1 METKNTPKEDT
12 PKENTNQIVLT
23 DEEKKELEEYRGDN
37 PFMKSISAMY
47 LKYGTLS
54 EKQVKAFRKTL
65 DPPEKKENLE
75 VCPVTK
81 LKLNQS
87 CVFKEGEEKF
97 QPITIKVIRPKAL
110 CMEKED
116 KSQIA
121 WTPNKALHIEHEF
134 HQSPD
139 GEVDEY
145 AILSLKDW
153 FTKDEKFWKD
163 SYKSEKKEES
173 PVVEH
178 DGMKYNP
185 ENPQEDLQVEG
196 YNENF
201 PPKEQGE
208 ITGIPDG
215 NTMSD
220 TDDDDLPF

>member
-1 METKNTPKEDT
+1 METKNTPPNKTEVILNDKE
-12 PKENTNQIVLT
+12 I
-23 DEEKKELEEYRGDN
+23 KELEDYRGDN
-37 PFMKSISAMY
+37 PFIKSISAMY

-54 EKQVKAFRKTL
+54 EKQVNSFRKTL
-65 DPPEKKENLE
+65 SNPEKKENLE
-75 VCPVTK
+75 VCSVTK
-81 LKLNQS
+81 LKLNQPS
-87 CVFKEGEEKF
+87 LFKEGDSF
-97 QPITIKVIRPKAL
+97 QPIYIKVIREKAI
-110 CMEKED
+110 CVEKTD

-121 WTPNKALHIEHEF
+121 WIPNKALQIDYEF
-134 HQSPD
+134 QQNSE

-145 AILSLKDW
+145 PLLTLKEW
-153 FTKDEKFWKD
+153 FTKDDKFWKD

-185 ENPQEDLQVEG
+185 ENPKEDLQVES

-201 PPKEQGE
+201 PSKKDGE